1 MSERTL
7 QSIVHEHQA
16 VNLDQAKA
24 IGEGLDMTAGGLVTK
39 AEEHLEADTAP
50 WPERAVA
57 SIHRRV
63 SARTGAISYQVRYRT
78 PEGAAKSE
86 TFKLKRDAAHFARTV
101 EIAKHS
107 GGWVDPKLAELP
119 AGDWATRWLATKTN
133 LKPSTLERYGDIVR
147 ADIQP
152 RWGRTRLADIRHE
165 DVQDWLADMT
175 RAPATIRKT
184 HRVWS
189 QILDY
194 AVRSGRLTAN
204 PARGV
209 TLPTVEPPEKRY
221 LTHAQVE
228 ALATEAGPAWRLLV
242 LLLAYTGLRWG
253 EVAALKVSRL
263 DLLRRRIVVAESVTP
278 VDGVMTWGTPKGRK
292 TREVPIP
299 AFLARELERHIA
311 ARELGPTSLVFT
323 GARGAVL
330 RASTFRSAV
339 LTPAAEELGLCEPK
353 LDDDGQPVVRR
364 RRTAEGGWIEVPV
377 YTRHLHPHEFRHT
390 AASLAIASGADVK
403 VVQQMLGHKSAT
415 MTLDLYGH
423 LFPDRLDAVADALE
437 LARKDALSAAG

>member
-1 MSERTL
+1 M
-7 QSIVHEHQA
+7 
-16 VNLDQAKA
+16 
-24 IGEGLDMTAGGLVTK
+24 
-39 AEEHLEADTAP
+39 
-50 WPERAVA
+50 
-57 SIHRRV
+57 
-63 SARTGAISYQVRYRT
+63 
-78 PEGAAKSE
+78 
-86 TFKLKRDAAHFARTV
+86 
-101 EIAKHS
+101 
-107 GGWVDPKLAELP
+107 
-119 AGDWATRWLATKTN
+119 
-133 LKPSTLERYGDIVR
+133 R

-292 TREVPIP
+292 TQEVAAERKALETRQAEIAQQAEAVQSLAADYGKVHALDAQIKAFEAVDWDALDREALASEDPIS
-299 AFLARELERHIA
+299 AQAEVNKLERQYRRLQAEHA
-311 ARELGPTSLVFT
+311 AAKKELDGKVEEHRLQREREAATAMQETSRTLADPKTGIKGWGPEKAAQL
-323 GARGAVL
+323 AAL
-330 RASTFRSAV
+330 
-339 LTPAAEELGLCEPK
+339 AAEEGVSVEELKHADARTWK
-353 LDDDGQPVVRR
+353 LLN
-364 RRTAEGGWIEVPV
+364 
-377 YTRHLHPHEFRHT
+377 HLHEARAQLAKQTKASAHEKAQKVAPVKT
-390 AASLAIASGADVK
+390 VSTGGGAFKPGLSDDLPTK
-403 VVQQMLGHKSAT
+403 VWLE
-415 MTLDLYGH
+415 
-423 LFPDRLDAVADALE
+423 RRNAD
-437 LARKDALSAAG
+437 LARKRGG